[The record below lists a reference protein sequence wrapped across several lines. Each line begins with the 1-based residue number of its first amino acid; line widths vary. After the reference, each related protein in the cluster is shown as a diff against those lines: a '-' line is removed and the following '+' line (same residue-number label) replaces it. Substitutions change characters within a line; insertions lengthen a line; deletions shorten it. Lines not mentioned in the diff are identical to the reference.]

1 MIKIAIVD
9 ENEKEILV
17 SPYINM
23 SKKNLLEYSNVDID
37 IIKETFEAH
46 IKDTP
51 VYVFESVEEAMKKWD
66 NRLMFATGSLYLV
79 GDVDRALEGKENNH
93 D

>member
-1 MIKIAIVD
+1 MYKRQ
-9 ENEKEILV
+9 
-17 SPYINM
+17 
-23 SKKNLLEYSNVDID
+23 
-37 IIKETFEAH
+37 
-46 IKDTP
+46 

>member
-1 MIKIAIVD
+1 MSNVVKVFYYD

-37 IIKETFEAH
+37 IIKETF
-46 IKDTP
+46 
-51 VYVFESVEEAMKKWD
+51 
-66 NRLMFATGSLYLV
+66 NSL
-79 GDVDRALEGKENNH
+79 DSKRRNDRKI
-93 D
+93 

>member
-1 MIKIAIVD
+1 MGADSKNQVENMCCQHKI
-9 ENEKEILV
+9 
-17 SPYINM
+17 Y
-23 SKKNLLEYSNVDID
+23 D
-37 IIKETFEAH
+37 IIKEKFEAH

>member
-1 MIKIAIVD
+1 MCIRD
-9 ENEKEILV
+9 
-17 SPYINM
+17 S
-23 SKKNLLEYSNVDID
+23 
-37 IIKETFEAH
+37 

>member
-1 MIKIAIVD
+1 MIKILCSCKHFRQIYVTITGGVRKLPA
-9 ENEKEILV
+9 
-17 SPYINM
+17 
-23 SKKNLLEYSNVDID
+23 D

-46 IKDTP
+46 IKDTS